1 MKNIAVFAS
10 GTGSNFI
17 NIYNGLKNN
26 SINGEIKL
34 LISNNSNCGAVLFA
48 IKNNIEYK
56 IINDFRFPIEKNKE
70 YELVLNFYRID
81 LILLAGFMKKI
92 PVNIVRLYKNKI
104 LNIHPSLLPKYGGQG
119 FYGMKVHEAV
129 IDSKDKLSGAT
140 VHFVNEHYDKGAIV
154 LQKSLNVLKSD
165 TPESLSKKILK
176 IEHSIYLEAVN
187 LFCLDKIKIQY

>member
-10 GTGSNFI
+10 VTGSNFI

-56 IINDFRFPIEKNKE
+56 IINDFRFPIKKNKE

-140 VHFVNEHYDKGAIV
+140 VHFVNEHYDKGTIV

-165 TPESLSKKILK
+165 TPDSLSKKILK
-176 IEHSIYLEAVN
+176 IEHSIYLEAVH

>member
-26 SINGEIKL
+26 SINGKIKL
-34 LISNNSNCGAVLFA
+34 LISNNPNCGAVLFA

-56 IINDFRFPIEKNKE
+56 IINDFRFPIGKNKE
-70 YELVLNFYRID
+70 YELALNLYRID

-92 PVNIVRLYKNKI
+92 PINIVRLYENKI
-104 LNIHPSLLPKYGGQG
+104 LNIHPSLLPKYGGRG

-129 IDSKDKLSGAT
+129 IDSKDKISGAT

-176 IEHSIYLEAVN
+176 IEHSIYLEAVH

>member
-56 IINDFRFPIEKNKE
+56 IINDFRFPIKKNKE

-92 PVNIVRLYKNKI
+92 PKNIVRLYKNKI

-140 VHFVNEHYDKGAIV
+140 VHFVNEHYDKGTIV

-176 IEHSIYLEAVN
+176 IEHSIYLEAVH
-187 LFCLDKIKIQY
+187 LFCLDKIKI

>member
-26 SINGEIKL
+26 SINGKIKL
-34 LISNNSNCGAVLFA
+34 LISNNPNCGAVLFA
-48 IKNNIEYK
+48 TKNNIECK
-56 IINDFRFPIEKNKE
+56 IINDFRFPIGKNKE
-70 YELVLNFYRID
+70 YELVLNLYRID

-92 PVNIVRLYKNKI
+92 PINIVRLYENKI
-104 LNIHPSLLPKYGGQG
+104 LNIHPSLLPKYGGRG

-129 IDSKDKLSGAT
+129 IDSKDKISGAT
-140 VHFVNEHYDKGAIV
+140 VHFVNEHYDKGTIV
-154 LQKSLNVLKSD
+154 LQKSLNVLESD
-165 TPESLSKKILK
+165 TPESLAKKILK
-176 IEHSIYLEAVN
+176 IEHSIYLKAVH

>member
-56 IINDFRFPIEKNKE
+56 IINDFRFPIKKNKE

-92 PVNIVRLYKNKI
+92 PENIVRLYKNKI

-140 VHFVNEHYDKGAIV
+140 VHFVNEHYDKGTIV

-165 TPESLSKKILK
+165 TPDSLSKKILK
-176 IEHSIYLEAVN
+176 IEHSIYLEAVH
-187 LFCLDKIKIQY
+187 LFCLDKIKI

>member
-56 IINDFRFPIEKNKE
+56 IINDFRFPIKKNKE

-92 PVNIVRLYKNKI
+92 PENIVRLYKNKI

-140 VHFVNEHYDKGAIV
+140 VHFVNEHYDKGTIV

-176 IEHSIYLEAVN
+176 IEHSIYLEAVH

>member
-56 IINDFRFPIEKNKE
+56 IINDFRFPIKKNKE

-92 PVNIVRLYKNKI
+92 PENIVRLYKNKI

-140 VHFVNEHYDKGAIV
+140 VHFVNEHYDKGTIV

-176 IEHSIYLEAVN
+176 IEHSIYLEAVH
-187 LFCLDKIKIQY
+187 LFCLDKIKI

>member
-92 PVNIVRLYKNKI
+92 PENIVRLYKNKI

-165 TPESLSKKILK
+165 TPESLSKRILK

>member
-92 PVNIVRLYKNKI
+92 PVNIVRFVKKKYCLLNKI
-104 LNIHPSLLPKYGGQG
+104 VQ
-119 FYGMKVHEAV
+119 
-129 IDSKDKLSGAT
+129 
-140 VHFVNEHYDKGAIV
+140 
-154 LQKSLNVLKSD
+154 
-165 TPESLSKKILK
+165 
-176 IEHSIYLEAVN
+176 
-187 LFCLDKIKIQY
+187 

>member
-56 IINDFRFPIEKNKE
+56 IINDFRFPIKKNKE

-140 VHFVNEHYDKGAIV
+140 VHFVNEHYDKGTIV

-165 TPESLSKKILK
+165 TPDSLSKKILK
-176 IEHSIYLEAVN
+176 IEHSIYLEAVH